1 VAKPIPESD
10 AIELMLAAGL
20 EPLVPYINT
29 VTKWKCRCI
38 TCGRENFPTL
48 SKVKSGNKGCL
59 YCAGK
64 KVDLEELDSIL
75 KERKLRPLEEYPGS
89 STKWAMQCLV
99 CKEEIITRYDYIR
112 QGRGC
117 SFCSG
122 KRINPKKATQIM
134 IDVGLEP
141 QEEFKSIQARWKCKC
156 RTCGKISFR
165 TLHNVKVTGKGCPHC
180 SFAAH
185 RSPNEAMFE
194 IARSLGYEPLE
205 PYETTNKLWRLKC
218 TKCGLV
224 TSRFPAS
231 LKNRK
236 KNSKTGLG
244 GCLGCSI
251 RQKVKES
258 DQGVSA
264 EALMDLA
271 GFKILEPYVS
281 AKHPWKVQCKNCLM
295 VMTKQ
300 FSHVKSENKG
310 CKYCAGNYLNE
321 EQINLIMLNAQL
333 EPLEPYVNAQR
344 PWKCKCLKCGK
355 IVSPRFGGISA
366 GIGGCKFCGSH
377 GLDFNKPA
385 FVYLITN
392 DELNAHKIGVS
403 GIEVQTERLKA
414 HSKYGWK
421 LYKRLDV
428 KTGEVAFLIEQGVLL
443 WLRKDLELHTYVLK
457 EQMPQGGFS
466 ETFDASEI
474 GLPKVWEKVKELS
487 RVIK

>member
-1 VAKPIPESD
+1 
-10 AIELMLAAGL
+10 
-20 EPLVPYINT
+20 
-29 VTKWKCRCI
+29 
-38 TCGRENFPTL
+38 
-48 SKVKSGNKGCL
+48 
-59 YCAGK
+59 
-64 KVDLEELDSIL
+64 
-75 KERKLRPLEEYPGS
+75 
-89 STKWAMQCLV
+89 
-99 CKEEIITRYDYIR
+99 
-112 QGRGC
+112 
-117 SFCSG
+117 
-122 KRINPKKATQIM
+122 
-134 IDVGLEP
+134 
-141 QEEFKSIQARWKCKC
+141 
-156 RTCGKISFR
+156 
-165 TLHNVKVTGKGCPHC
+165 
-180 SFAAH
+180 
-185 RSPNEAMFE
+185 
-194 IARSLGYEPLE
+194 LE

-218 TKCGLV
+218 AKCGLE

-231 LKNRK
+231 LKTRK
-236 KNSKTGLG
+236 KNSKTGLA

-258 DQGVSA
+258 DQGVNA

-300 FSHVKSENKG
+300 FTHVKSEDKG
-310 CKYCAGNYLNE
+310 CKYCSGNYLNL

-333 EPLEPYVNAQR
+333 EPLEPYVNAQK

-355 IVSPRFGGISA
+355 IVTPRFGGISA

-403 GIEVQTERLKA
+403 GLEVQTERLKA

-474 GLPKVWEKVKELS
+474 GLPKVWAKVKELS